1 MVKKVAG
8 VGSAEFYVRFP
19 KCETLSHKL
28 TWSHY
33 FEILKS
39 DSELEIGFYAK
50 QCELENW
57 SVRELKRQMKS
68 LG

>member
-1 MVKKVAG
+1 MVKKVVG
-8 VGSAEFYVRFP
+8 GSAEFYVRFP
-19 KCETLSHKL
+19 KFQTVSGKLS
-28 TWSHY
+28 WSHY
-33 FEILKS
+33 TEILKS

-68 LG
+68 LD